1 MNSMVTQC
9 SAAEKA
15 GGDLVLRVCGSTRH
29 GQIVRLRSPKCTVGS
44 GPRCTLR
51 LRARGVR
58 PIHCLIVRGSGA
70 TVIRRWSSDTRLNGR
85 TFTDAEL
92 VGGDRLG
99 IGNIELEVLDPGRL
113 PTPDP
118 TQSRQPQTQTPPSPQ
133 PPVPGGSDRG
143 TIEKMTARLT
153 LANRQGR
160 QRVRRLLEKLRSA
173 DGELARLGKLQ
184 AELTEIQRQ
193 LDERAEAVNG
203 RSNDLDLQ
211 REEFE
216 REHCGLKAKLTEAE
230 GQLRRRV
237 EQFDADRAELEAQRE
252 EFQLCRQRWEAE
264 RQATELQQAE
274 PAAESEQL
282 QQPEVQ
288 DPTEQV
294 PPQAASEEPVDISDV
309 FRRMGSRESLSGD
322 KPVQESSAEPE
333 PHQPPDSAAADESA
347 EPSRPRE
354 EGGEEESITDYMSRL
369 MDRVHAIRGDDK
381 REDHRQEE
389 PQPEAPVESAS
400 PPQPPVEPASPPQT
414 PGESASQPPRP
425 VEPALQDADEA
436 PAPDE
441 LSTPQPARPF
451 GGTRSCPTD
460 GRPRQP
466 AEMAPR
472 VVAPEKQIDL
482 SAMRDLANLTA
493 HSAIDHH
500 AQQQARHASWGKLLI
515 VAVAIGAGIG
525 LLWIWRTT
533 GSGNSTFYAAMVSFL
548 VAMLWILKCTGLAGR
563 KMPGKFGR
571 LGKKPDRNRQSKLG
585 KTASQQQGASC
596 GGESGVP
603 LDESARELE
612 HELKALIDA
621 WPEE

>member
-1 MNSMVTQC
+1 MRRTIVNSTVTQC
-9 SAAEKA
+9 SVAEKA
-15 GGDLVLRVCGSTRH
+15 DGDLVLRVCGSTRH
-29 GQIVRLRSPKCTVGS
+29 GQIVRLRSPKCTIGS

-85 TFTDAEL
+85 AFTDAEL

-118 TQSRQPQTQTPPSPQ
+118 VQSRQPQLQPPPSPQ
-133 PPVPGGSDRG
+133 PPVPGGSGRG
-143 TIEKMTARLT
+143 TNDKLATRLA

-160 QRVRRLLEKLRSA
+160 QRARRLLEKLRSA
-173 DGELARLGKLQ
+173 DEELARLQKLQ
-184 AELTEIQRQ
+184 AELPELQRQ
-193 LDERAEAVNG
+193 LDERAEALNS
-203 RSNDLDLQ
+203 RSSDLDLQ

-230 GQLRRRV
+230 GQFRRRI
-237 EQFDADRAELEAQRE
+237 EQFDADRAELAVQRE
-252 EFQLCRQRWEAE
+252 EFRLCRQQWEAE
-264 RQATELQQAE
+264 RQAMELQPAE

-288 DPTEQV
+288 E
-294 PPQAASEEPVDISDV
+294 PPEEIPPEAASEEPIDIGDV
-309 FRRMGSRESLSGD
+309 FRRLGSGESASGD
-322 KPVQESSAEPE
+322 EPVQESSAEGE
-333 PHQPPDSAAADESA
+333 PHQPSDGAAADESA

-354 EGGEEESITDYMSRL
+354 EDREEESITDYMSRL

-381 REDHRQEE
+381 REDHHQGE
-389 PQPEAPVESAS
+389 PQPEPPVESAS
-400 PPQPPVEPASPPQT
+400 PPQPPVESP
-414 PGESASQPPRP
+414 SQPQRP
-425 VEPALQDADEA
+425 VEPALQDAAEA

-441 LSTPQPARPF
+441 PSIPQPAAEP
-451 GGTRSCPTD
+451 
-460 GRPRQP
+460 PRQP

-472 VVAPEKQIDL
+472 AVTPEKQIDL

-500 AQQQARHASWGKLLI
+500 AKQQARHASWGRLLI
-515 VAVAIGAGIG
+515 VVVAIGVGIG
-525 LLWIWRTT
+525 LLWIWRMT
-533 GSGNSTFYAAMVSFL
+533 GSGNLTFYSAMVSFL
-548 VAMLWILKCTGLAGR
+548 VALLWILKCAGLASR
-563 KMPGKFGR
+563 KMLGKFDQI
-571 LGKKPDRNRQSKLG
+571 GKRPDRNRQSKLG
-585 KTASQQQGASC
+585 KTASREQETSC
-596 GGESGVP
+596 GGGSDVP